1 MIWPLD
7 VLFGQRHPPGPSAAA
22 IEARQQAAEGLQHE
36 LSRSA
41 EVSRVADSL
50 RKAQL
55 RNHFSEAMDH
65 LLVIRGKA
73 GESH

>member
-22 IEARQQAAEGLQHE
+22 LEPLQHE